1 MNGGAVSSVHSYHTP
16 RICRRWQFLPDGY
29 KMQFTSPLFIFIF
42 LPLMAAAQALTPA
55 HRRRWTILAC
65 GLVFYV
71 LANLKTPVSILFL
84 AVSAAF
90 AYCAAYAVYVSRKKP
105 KKTVLVFS
113 VFVCIAML
121 VVLRVLGVRL
131 EAYNVTFL
139 PLGVSVYLLAAVS
152 MLIDISRGDAEPPAS
167 FADALLYIGF
177 FPVLVAGPIIKYKDF
192 IRKSSDEELEF
203 SLTGVAN
210 GLVLFARGFIKRIG
224 VSAILAGAYDDISS
238 LAVSEEKLNLG
249 VGMFLVLLML
259 TNVYFA
265 FSGYSD
271 MGRGLALIMG
281 IKLDN
286 DFHYPFAACT
296 PFEYINRFFV
306 SLTAFLD
313 DYLAQ
318 PLERMICGAAGTEPG
333 KRDLRRGTAAFLAGM
348 LVATLT
354 ALWFKASLPMLVAF
368 LPLILLSAAERT
380 VRACGTSGGLVRRNL
395 ATRIVGRVIT
405 LALVSLFW
413 TQLKLR
419 SVGQLVDYFRTLTVI
434 GSYQSYR
441 LYMTIYNREYL
452 FAALVALWLLLP
464 ALLGLCGV
472 DWSRGKAG
480 TVLRTL
486 YCGGIIALFVFSIY
500 VVMPQY
506 PEYAMSPFKY
516 ITF

>member
-16 RICRRWQFLPDGY
+16 RICRRWQFLSDGY

-121 VVLRVLGVRL
+121 AVLRILGVRL
-131 EAYNVTFL
+131 EAYDVTFL

-152 MLIDISRGDAEPPAS
+152 MLIDISRG

-238 LAVSEEKLNLG
+238 LAVSEENLNLG

-318 PLERMICGAAGTEPG
+318 PLERMICGAAGNEPG

-395 ATRIVGRVIT
+395 ATRTVGRVIT

>member
-1 MNGGAVSSVHSYHTP
+1 MSGGALSSVHSYHTP
-16 RICRRWQFLPDGY
+16 RICRRWQFLSDGY
-29 KMQFTSPLFIFIF
+29 KMQFTSPLCIVIF

-65 GLVFYV
+65 GVVFYV

-121 VVLRVLGVRL
+121 VVLRILGVRL
-131 EAYNVTFL
+131 EAYDVTFL

-238 LAVSEEKLNLG
+238 LAVSEENLNLG

-281 IKLDN
+281 IKL
-286 DFHYPFAACT
+286 
-296 PFEYINRFFV
+296 
-306 SLTAFLD
+306 
-313 DYLAQ
+313 
-318 PLERMICGAAGTEPG
+318 LERMICGAAGTEPG

-395 ATRIVGRVIT
+395 ATRTVGRVIT